1 MMQSVD
7 MPGSQGSTRSQPEPR
22 PPQNIET
29 RLKAH
34 YIRGMYIRPPAVAGT
49 FYEGIADRLTRQVDA
64 CFAANPP
71 APERKE
77 RFLGAV
83 VPHAGLM
90 YSGHVAAAFYTL
102 ADLPKRFIILCPNH
116 TGAGHFAAINRHGA
130 WRTPLGDVAIDTAL
144 ADALM
149 VRTPLLVE
157 DTRAH
162 AREHSLE
169 VQLPFL
175 QRLLGDFTF
184 VPICLGAHRYDYAEE
199 IARAVAGVVKSEI
212 DVGILASSDLNHYE
226 DQRETMRKD
235 QLAIDPILA
244 RDPRE
249 LWRVVDE
256 YDVSMCGFIPT
267 TTMLLAANELGATSA
282 RLIKHATSGDVNG
295 DYSHVVGYASLLIS

>member
-1 MMQSVD
+1 
-7 MPGSQGSTRSQPEPR
+7 
-22 PPQNIET
+22 
-29 RLKAH
+29 
-34 YIRGMYIRPPAVAGT
+34 MYIRPPAVAGT
-49 FYEGIADRLTRQVDA
+49 FYEGTPDLLTRQVDA

-71 APERKE
+71 APAQKE

-90 YSGHVAAAFYTL
+90 YSGHVAAAFYAL
-102 ADLPKRFIILCPNH
+102 ADLPQRFVILCPNH
-116 TGAGHFAAINRHGA
+116 TGAGHFAAINREGA
-130 WRTPLGDVAIDTAL
+130 WRTPLGEIAIDTAL

-149 VRTPLLVE
+149 AKTQLLSV

-175 QRLLGDFTF
+175 QRLLGNFTF
-184 VPICLGAHRYDYAEE
+184 VPICLGAHRYEYAEE
-199 IARAVAGVVKSEI
+199 IGRAMADVLQSERDVA
-212 DVGILASSDLNHYE
+212 ILASSDLNHYE
-226 DQRETMRKD
+226 DQRETLRKD
-235 QLAIDPILA
+235 QLAIDQVLA

-267 TTMLLAANELGATSA
+267 TTMLLAANALGAKSA

-295 DYSHVVGYASLLIS
+295 DYSHVVGYASLLVS